1 MIRYFII
8 LLNLL
13 SALMTGYAQPSDQ
26 EWPVFRGKPDLTGFT
41 SLELPSSPELIWS
54 LKTGTRTKSSPVVS
68 DGLIIFGNDKGSVI
82 AVGTDGKKRWQYE
95 GGTATEAPPM
105 VYGDR
110 IIIGFNDGT
119 LHAIDKKTGKLA
131 WKYKT
136 DNQIVGSANSWS
148 TGKKSGIIIGSYDYF
163 LHSVD
168 PLNGRLQWKLE
179 TMNYV
184 NGTPAVSNNN
194 IVFGGCD
201 GFIRIAD
208 AYTGREKDTIE
219 IGTYIA
225 SSPALSGT
233 KAFFGD
239 YDGNL
244 YCIDLLTGKTDWWVP
259 ASETSLSIIAIPAIG
274 KNVVIVGNEDKY
286 LY

>member
-1 MIRYFII
+1 MNRYFGII
-8 LLNLL
+8 LILF
-13 SALMTGYAQPSDQ
+13 SAALTGFAQTSDQ
-26 EWPVFRGKPDLTGFT
+26 EWPVFRGRPDLSGFT
-41 SLELPSSPELIWS
+41 SLELPSSPVPVWS
-54 LKTGTRTKSSPVVS
+54 LSTGTRTKSSPVVS
-68 DGLIIFGNDKGSVI
+68 NGLIFFGNDKGSVI
-82 AVGTDGKKRWQYE
+82 AVGTDGKIRWQYE

-105 VYGDR
+105 VYGDMV
-110 IIIGFNDGT
+110 IIGYNDGT
-119 LHAIDKKTGKLA
+119 LHAIDKKTGKLV

-136 DNQIVGSANSWS
+136 DGQIVGSANSWS
-148 TGKKSGIIIGSYDYF
+148 TGKKSGIIIGSYDYY

-168 PLNGRLQWKLE
+168 PVTGRLQWKLE

-208 AYTGREKDTIE
+208 AYSGREKDTIE

-233 KAFFGD
+233 KACFGD
-239 YDGNL
+239 YDGNFF
-244 YCIDLLTGKTDWWVP
+244 CVDLLTGKTTGGFPHLKLPCRWLQYRQ
-259 ASETSLSIIAIPAIG
+259 SEKIL
-274 KNVVIVGNEDKY
+274 
-286 LY
+286 